1 MNIIFLDINGVLID
15 NNPPFISNTFL
26 FNSEA
31 MTNLSKLIETT
42 NSKIVISSNW
52 KIGMKN
58 PNNIYWI
65 PSHLGS
71 NDFISTGYQLGVGLR
86 HRSEPWIIDPALP

>member
-31 MTNLSKLIETT
+31 MTNLSKLIEK
-42 NSKIVISSNW
+42 SLFL
-52 KIGMKN
+52 
-58 PNNIYWI
+58 P
-65 PSHLGS
+65 
-71 NDFISTGYQLGVGLR
+71 TGKL
-86 HRSEPWIIDPALP
+86 E

>member
-58 PNNIYWI
+58 PNKRVQEIEWQNAF
-65 PSHLGS
+65 SQMLDS
-71 NDFISTGYQLGVGLR
+71 
-86 HRSEPWIIDPALP
+86 IIICPVCGAENFYIATK